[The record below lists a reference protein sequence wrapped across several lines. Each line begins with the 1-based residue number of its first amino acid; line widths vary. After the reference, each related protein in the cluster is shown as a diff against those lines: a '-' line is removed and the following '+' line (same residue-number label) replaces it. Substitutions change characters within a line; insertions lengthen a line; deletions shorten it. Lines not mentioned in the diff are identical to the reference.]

1 MNVWLY
7 QACAGQE
14 DRKLCYRAH
23 TTQINCRSALHQ
35 MNHRCL
41 LQAIDKLSGKWKLV
55 YTASSELTGLLGLN
69 RVPGVEV
76 GDITQTIN
84 AYTLSALNTV
94 SIQGFGSRTSVSA
107 KAALEVQS
115 PKRVQVGLV
124 SVPQR

>member
-1 MNVWLY
+1 MN
-7 QACAGQE
+7 
-14 DRKLCYRAH
+14 YR
-23 TTQINCRSALHQ
+23 CP
-35 MNHRCL
+35 

-115 PKRVQVGLV
+115 PKRVQVGLLSLFAGV
-124 SVPQR
+124 LHCVHSGAVNFAPQSPYTCAQK